1 MQRNRTCSHLGA
13 QFMRPAGS
21 ISVPSQQR
29 AALSPSASRRER
41 RSAELRERLF
51 RSALELFASKGYV
64 ETTVEDITEAADV
77 GKGTF
82 FNYFPSKEHIL
93 MAFGEMQLSRL
104 ESVICEAEQSDLPM
118 REVMRTLVMRM
129 TEEPVRN
136 PAIVRALLQA
146 NLSSVPVRGEMVRI
160 HDRNRALLSRLI
172 RHGQEHGEIRTDLP
186 AEEIAQV
193 WRQTI
198 FGTLMFWSLVG
209 DASLV
214 PRIEMAM
221 RLLWDGIG
229 VKPRAGSRD
238 RTGTVQAT

>member
-1 MQRNRTCSHLGA
+1 MSLPGRSSPDHPHHD
-13 QFMRPAGS
+13 RPVTTA
-21 ISVPSQQR
+21 
-29 AALSPSASRRER
+29 ASRRER

-51 RSALELFASKGYV
+51 RAALALFASKGYA

-93 MAFGEMQLSRL
+93 MAFGEMQLGKL
-104 ESVICEAEQSDLPM
+104 EAVINVARRSDQPM
-118 REVMRTLVMRM
+118 REVLQNLVMRM
-129 TEEPVRN
+129 TEEPIRN
-136 PAIVRALLQA
+136 PSIVRALLQA
-146 NLSSVPVRGEMVRI
+146 NLSSIPVRGEMLRI
-160 HDRNRALLSRLI
+160 HDRNRALVGQLI
-172 RHGQEHGEIRTDLP
+172 GHGQQRGEIRTDLP

-214 PRIEMAM
+214 ARIEISM
-221 RLLWDGIG
+221 RLLWEGIA
-229 VKPRAGSRD
+229 RESQSGSATK
-238 RTGTVQAT
+238 TGTVKRK

>member
-1 MQRNRTCSHLGA
+1 MT
-13 QFMRPAGS
+13 PAGS
-21 ISVPSQQR
+21 ISV
-29 AALSPSASRRER
+29 SPQPPASLPPPASRRER

-51 RSALELFASKGYV
+51 RSALELFASKGYA

-93 MAFGEMQLSRL
+93 MAFGEMQLARL
-104 ESVICEAEQSDLPM
+104 ESVIREAEQSGRPM

-146 NLSSVPVRGEMVRI
+146 NLSSVPVRGEMLRI
-160 HDRNRALLSRLI
+160 HDRNRALLGRLI
-172 RHGQEHGEIRTDLP
+172 RHGQERGEIRADLP
-186 AEEIAQV
+186 SEEIAQV

-214 PRIEMAM
+214 ARIETAVG
-221 RLLWDGIG
+221 LLWEGIG
-229 VKPRAGSRD
+229 KQSQPVSAKKA
-238 RTGTVQAT
+238 GTVKST

>member
-1 MQRNRTCSHLGA
+1 MHPKIT
-13 QFMRPAGS
+13 AG
-21 ISVPSQQR
+21 QHGE
-29 AALSPSASRRER
+29 AAPLPLASSRRER

-51 RSALELFASKGYV
+51 RSALALFATKGYA

-104 ESVICEAEQSDLPM
+104 ESVIREAEQSDLPM
-118 REVMRTLVMRM
+118 RDVMRTLVMRM
-129 TEEPVRN
+129 TEEPVRH

-160 HDRNRALLSRLI
+160 HDRNRRLLARLI
-172 RHGQEHGEIRTDLP
+172 RHGQERGEIRNDLP

-198 FGTLMFWSLVG
+198 FGTLMFWSLTG
-209 DASLV
+209 DATLTA
-214 PRIEMAM
+214 RIETAI
-221 RLLWDGIG
+221 RLLWEGIRHQSG
-229 VKPRAGSRD
+229 RHSAEKTS
-238 RTGTVQAT
+238 TVTRK